1 MADKFTLSQIDA
13 KPTDYTILDTD
24 LLLMTTGTNTPF
36 LSSMK
41 VSVAQL
47 SGYVTGTG
55 TTATL
60 TVSAATGSG
69 AASKVLTIQN
79 GLVVN
84 IA

>member
-1 MADKFTLSQIDA
+1 MADKFTLSQLDA
-13 KPTDYTILDTD
+13 KPSSYTILDTD

-41 VSVAQL
+41 VSVAAL
-47 SGYVTGTG
+47 SGYITGTG

-60 TVSAATGSG
+60 TISAATGSG
-69 AASKVLTIQN
+69 SASKVLTIQN
-79 GLVVN
+79 GLIVN